1 METVPFKRQEVHSG
15 LQGEWTGRSE
25 ARGAEA
31 SVREGEGAGRLGS
44 TEGRAMGSGSDGES
58 GQLEGVQDSGMTSPS
73 GLCDGGH

>member
-1 METVPFKRQEVHSG
+1 METVPFKRQEVPSG

-31 SVREGEGAGRLGS
+31 SVREGEGAGRLG
-44 TEGRAMGSGSDGES
+44 RVMGSGSDGES
-58 GQLEGVQDSGMTSPS
+58 GQLEGVQESGMTSPS